1 MIESRV
7 RDATPGDV
15 SAINA
20 IYNRYIVDS
29 HVSFDT
35 EPWSDEQRAEWL
47 AARIGQGYPVL
58 VAVDDG
64 DVVGAAWSGPWRDK
78 AAYRTTVESTVVLAE
93 DVTGRGIGTR
103 LYGDLLDR
111 LRAGGFLVAIAIIA
125 LPNDA
130 SVALHA
136 RLGYREVGVL
146 EGVGLKGDRR
156 HSTLIMECQLEA

>member
-1 MIESRV
+1 MSELRF
-7 RDATPGDV
+7 RDAIPGDA

-20 IYNRYIVDS
+20 IYNTYIVDS

-35 EPWSDEQRAEWL
+35 EPWSDERRSAWL
-47 AARIGQGYPVL
+47 ADRIELGYPVI

-64 DVVGAAWSGPWRDK
+64 DVAGAAWSGPWREK
-78 AAYRTTVESTVVLAE
+78 AAYRTTVESTIVLA
-93 DVTGRGIGTR
+93 DSVTGRGIGTH
-103 LYGDLLDR
+103 LYGVLLDR
-111 LRAGGFLVAIAIIA
+111 LRAAGFLVAVAIIA

-130 SVALHA
+130 SIALHT

-146 EGVGLKGDRR
+146 EGVGVKGQRR